1 MTLRPHIKLQNNLI
15 KIIKSGDF
23 KSISDAMRK
32 AGYSETT
39 INKMLGRTVGS
50 SGVKKAIEEALENSG
65 ITDELLTNKLKEGL
79 DATKVIS
86 AVILKKDGK
95 AEDAKEANESTMDFV
110 DVPDFGVRHK
120 YLETGLKLKGH
131 LSNHKVDVTVR
142 RGIDEIPLD
151 ELLEAAGLEAE

>member
-1 MTLRPHIKLQNNLI
+1 MTLRPHTKLQNNLI
-15 KIIKSGDF
+15 KVIKKGDF
-23 KSISDAMRK
+23 RSFSDALRQ
-32 AGYSETT
+32 AGYAEST
-39 INKMLGRTVGS
+39 INKMAGPTLGGI
-50 SGVKKAIEEALENSG
+50 GVKKAIEEALENSG

-86 AVILKKDGK
+86 ANVIAPDGEGMADANSMTKD
-95 AEDAKEANESTMDFV
+95 FI
-110 DVPDFGVRHK
+110 DVPDFPTRHK

-151 ELLEAAGLEAE
+151 ELLEAAGLETE